1 MEEGRKRGM
10 GLSRGT
16 REVEREE
23 EERPDAVKRV

>member
-23 EERPDAVKRV
+23 EERETGEGCV